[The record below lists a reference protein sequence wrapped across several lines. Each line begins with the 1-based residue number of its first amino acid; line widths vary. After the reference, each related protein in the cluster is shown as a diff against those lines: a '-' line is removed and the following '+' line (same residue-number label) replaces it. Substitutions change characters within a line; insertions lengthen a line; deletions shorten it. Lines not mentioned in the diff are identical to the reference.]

1 MNHKGHQRTDRIA
14 DLMQRELAQLIQK
27 ELREACAGMV
37 TISEVEVS
45 KDLSCAK
52 IYVTVYPVEHKESSL
67 QTLSRSAGFLRSLLT
82 KRLMLRTV
90 PKLVFYYDDTLD
102 KSDRINQ
109 LLNKVLK
116 KDES

>member
-1 MNHKGHQRTDRIA
+1 MTHKDYQRIDRIA
-14 DLMQRELAQLIQK
+14 DLIQRELAQLIQK

-37 TISEVEVS
+37 TISEVVVS

-52 IYVTVYPVEHKESSL
+52 VYVTIYPVEHRAASL

-82 KRLMLRTV
+82 KRLVLRTV
-90 PKLVFYYDDTLD
+90 PKLIFYYDDTLD

-116 KDES
+116 KEG